1 MEVSDYL
8 DTIPLERK
16 EAFNSLRDVVLKNLP
31 IGFKEVLNY
40 GMLGYVVPHEL
51 YPFGYHVNPLLPLP
65 FINLASQKKHISL
78 YHMGIYSDAKL
89 LDWFVG
95 EYAKISNKKLNMG
108 KSCIRFS
115 KIDKIPYELIGELC
129 SKMTVEDWVGIYEN
143 AIKKK

>member
-1 MEVSDYL
+1 MDVSNYL
-8 DTIPLERK
+8 DTIPIHRK
-16 EAFNSLRDVVLKNLP
+16 KAFFSLRDVVLKNLP
-31 IGFKEVLNY
+31 IGFKEVINY

-51 YPFGYHVNPLLPLP
+51 YPSGYHVNPLLPLP

-95 EYAKISNKKLNMG
+95 QYAQLTDNKLSMG

-115 KIDKIPYELIGELC
+115 KIDEIPYELIGELC
-129 SKMTVEDWVGIYEN
+129 SKMTVEDWVDLYEN

>member
-65 FINLASQKKHISL
+65 FINLASQKKHIAL

>member
-16 EAFNSLRDVVLKNLP
+16 EAFYSLRDVVLKNLP

-65 FINLASQKKHISL
+65 FINLASQKKHIAL